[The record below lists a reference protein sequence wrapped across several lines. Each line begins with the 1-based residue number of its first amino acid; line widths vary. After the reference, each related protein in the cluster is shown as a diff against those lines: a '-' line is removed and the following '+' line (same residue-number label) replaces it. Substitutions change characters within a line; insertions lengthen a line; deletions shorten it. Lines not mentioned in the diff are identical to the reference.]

1 MALDIKQTT
10 VALNTTTGLQNITIS
25 GFGTPKAAIVMLNYS
40 DSGQDSTV
48 SVSRMSYGFTDGVS
62 NYQASFE
69 SNDSATTSSTR
80 RSGDSSLGMLQL
92 TNGATLANIVFNAW
106 ITDGIQIN
114 ITTAFG
120 TPSVYATV
128 ILLGGSDLLNV
139 SVGAAQLTN
148 GTSSTA
154 ISSLSFEPTI
164 VNTIG
169 VALNTIGNSSI
180 TVMSLGYSH
189 NDGTAKNKGIIY
201 HDNNN
206 VGTSVVE
213 SYSATARC
221 AGQIVSGA
229 VTWTGHISS
238 YAANGFTYTHD
249 TNTGGDYVF
258 YLAMELGAG
267 IGVNIDLID
276 SPSTTGSF
284 AKTGVGFQPNYLML
298 ASAEGTNADAI
309 QVTDADGFSVYST
322 DGTSESTHA
331 GSSQDAV
338 TTTNTASR
346 VSTDLAFLHSGNA
359 IATQGSLTSFDSDG
373 YTLNITTLTA
383 QKKWLQLAFG
393 AASSGINVTP
403 LTVNYDIT
411 ALTADVN
418 APYDILAATTNYNIN
433 ALAATVSFSGAIDVT
448 ALPANY
454 NITALVA
461 TVAVSGDID
470 VISQPANISYAANN
484 ATVSLFG
491 TIDVNASVTNY
502 NIETHQAYV
511 QNETISVECICGYEG
526 VIVTSVSFSGI
537 ITGDMGLNGLIDDSD
552 INRVGAIDNSDLA
565 FKGGLCHCE

>member
-62 NYQASFE
+62 NYQVSFE
-69 SNDSATTSSTR
+69 SNDGAATSSTR

-92 TNGATLANIVFNAW
+92 TSGATLANIVFNAW

-139 SVGAAQLTN
+139 SVGAVKLTN

-169 VALNTIGNSSI
+169 VGLNTIGNSTI

-189 NDGTAKNKGIIY
+189 NDGTAKNKGVIY
-201 HDNNN
+201 HDSNSF
-206 VGTSVVE
+206 GTSSVE

-221 AGQIVSGA
+221 AGQIISGA
-229 VTWTGHISS
+229 LTWTGYISS
-238 YAANGFTYTHD
+238 YATNGFTYTHD

-258 YLAMELGAG
+258 YLAMELGGG

-309 QVTDADGFSVYST
+309 QATDADGFSVYST

-403 LTVNYDIT
+403 LTVNYNIT

-454 NITALVA
+454 NITALVT

-470 VISQPANISYAANN
+470 IIPQPANVDYTANN
-484 ATVSLFG
+484 TTVSLFG
-491 TIDVNASVTNY
+491 AIDVNVAVTNY
-502 NIETHQAYV
+502 NIEAYQAYV

-526 VIVTSVSFSGI
+526 VITTSINFDGI
-537 ITGDMGLNGLIDDSD
+537 ITGDIGLNGLIDDSD

-565 FKGGLCHCE
+565 FKGGLCHCG